1 MKKEKSNRKKLDGIV
16 VSNKMEGTVR
26 VQVDVPQ
33 RHPVYKKV
41 VNKRKVFFA
50 HTDEKLEIDDEVTIM
65 ESRPYSKNVKWV
77 VIGKRNDT

>member
-50 HTDEKLEIDDEVTIM
+50 HTDENLEIDDEVTIM